1 MYLMLRKRRTDLLKH
16 WTAEQDTV
24 QVDRNEE
31 GPGRIRQRG
40 RATGAK
46 SCLLGRINILLPELN
61 TQ

>member
-1 MYLMLRKRRTDLLKH
+1 MLKKRRKDPLKY
-16 WTAEQDTV
+16 WTAEQDIL

-31 GPGRIRQRG
+31 ETERIGQRE

-46 SCLLGRINILLPELN
+46 SSLLGRINILLPELN